1 MSGPETGYH
10 LYRISFE
17 HGITH
22 LSWLLL
28 LLLAHLLIAVPV
40 LVHIVL
46 TRQDAAAP
54 AWILVVLGS
63 PFIGAFLYFI
73 LGINRVVRRA
83 RKLRGRRP
91 RALPQLETHPM
102 PFPGLPT
109 AQQKQLFQYAKS
121 VHAAP
126 FVGGNDITPLIDGD
140 MAYPDMLASIAAA
153 AESIWLS
160 VYIFKQDDIGARFI
174 AALTDAHRRG
184 VKVTVLVDEIG
195 MSAARRAADRKL
207 AQAGIATARF
217 IPQTFRFLPLIN
229 LRNHRKIM
237 IVDRRIGYIGG
248 MNICRNYKET
258 SLAPVRDLHFRVT
271 GPAIVQL
278 MRIFEED
285 WRFATGESVEL
296 TEPQFDEA
304 STTKPMYARVIA
316 DGPDNAYQRTLWII
330 LGALAVSQK
339 SVRILTPYF
348 LPNDILRRALE
359 VCALRGVTVEVVIP
373 GKTDILVVDYA
384 MAAHF
389 EDLLEHGIRLYYG
402 RPPFDH
408 SKLMIVDE
416 VWILVGS
423 SNWDQ
428 RSLRLNF
435 EANLEAYD
443 ADLAGGLER
452 HFAEK
457 RDAARPLLLDEIKA
471 WSWPRRLRNNLAGLF
486 APYL

>member
-1 MSGPETGYH
+1 M
-10 LYRISFE
+10 
-17 HGITH
+17 
-22 LSWLLL
+22 
-28 LLLAHLLIAVPV
+28 LIAAPV
-40 LVHIVL
+40 CAHIVL

-63 PFIGAFLYFI
+63 PFLGAFLYFV

-91 RALPQLETHPM
+91 KISPQLETHPM

-109 AQQKQLFQYAKS
+109 AQQQQLFQYAKS
-121 VHAAP
+121 VHTAP
-126 FVGGNDITPLIDGD
+126 FVGGNQITPLIDGD
-140 MAYPDMLASIAAA
+140 MAYPDMLAAIAEA

-160 VYIFKQDDIGARFI
+160 VYIFKLDDIGARFI

-184 VKVTVLVDEIG
+184 VKVMVLVDEIG
-195 MSAARRAADRKL
+195 MGAARRAADRKL
-207 AQAGIATARF
+207 AAAGIPTARF
-217 IPQTFRFLPLIN
+217 IPQTFRLLPFIN

-248 MNICRNYKET
+248 MNICRNYKE
-258 SLAPVRDLHFRVT
+258 SSKAPIRDLHFRLV

-278 MRIFEED
+278 MRMFEED
-285 WRFATGESVEL
+285 WRFATGEAVEVI
-296 TEPQFDEA
+296 EPRFEDERLA
-304 STTKPMYARVIA
+304 KPVYARAIA

-348 LPNDILRRALE
+348 LPNDILRHALE

-373 GKTDILVVDYA
+373 RKTDIAVVDHA
-384 MAAHF
+384 MAARF
-389 EDLLEHGIRLYYG
+389 EDMLEHGIKLFYG
-402 RPPFDH
+402 ARPFDH
-408 SKLMIVDE
+408 SKLMIVDG
-416 VWILVGS
+416 VWALVGS

-443 ADLAGGLER
+443 ADLAGILEK

-457 RDAARPLLLDEIKA
+457 RDQARPILLDEVKA
-471 WSWPRRLRNNLAGLF
+471 RPWTQRLVNNLAGLF

>member
-1 MSGPETGYH
+1 MH
-10 LYRISFE
+10 V
-17 HGITH
+17 
-22 LSWLLL
+22 
-28 LLLAHLLIAVPV
+28 LIAVPV
-40 LVHIVL
+40 CAHIVL

-63 PFIGAFLYFI
+63 PFFGAFLYFV

-91 RALPQLETHPM
+91 RAVPRLETHPM

-109 AQQKQLFQYAKS
+109 AQQKQLFQYSKS

-126 FVGGNDITPLIDGD
+126 FVGGNDVTLLIDGD
-140 MAYPDMLASIAAA
+140 MAYPDMLASIAGAT
-153 AESIWLS
+153 ESIWLS
-160 VYIFKQDDIGARFI
+160 VYIFKQDDIGTRFI
-174 AALTDAHRRG
+174 AALTEAHQRG
-184 VKVTVLVDEIG
+184 VKVRVLVDEIG
-195 MSAARRAADRKL
+195 MGLARRAADRKL

-248 MNICRNYKET
+248 MNICRNYRET
-258 SLAPVRDLHFRVT
+258 STAPIRDLHFRVA
-271 GPAIVQL
+271 GPVIVQL

-296 TEPQFDEA
+296 IEPQFDEA
-304 STTKPMYARVIA
+304 RGAKPVYARVID

-348 LPNDILRRALE
+348 LPNDILRHALE
-359 VCALRGVTVEVVIP
+359 VCALRGVTVEVVVP
-373 GKTDILVVDYA
+373 RRTDIAIVDYA
-384 MAAHF
+384 MAAQF
-389 EDLLEHGIRLYYG
+389 ENLLEHGIRLYYSRG
-402 RPPFDH
+402 PFDH
-408 SKLMIVDE
+408 SKLMVVDG
-416 VWILVGS
+416 VWTLVGS

-452 HFAEK
+452 HFGEK
-457 RDAARPLLLDEIKA
+457 RDAARPILLDEVKA
-471 WSWPRRLRNNLAGLF
+471 WRWARRLRNNLARLF